1 MEALAVRQF
10 YYIFFRVSKSN
21 LTLLGVN
28 TKKKYAFYDSVSY
41 IKLFMT
47 TMKMKNG
54 KQYGNGNYEAGGAG
68 IHSKHNIL
76 SGTVHEYHKNK
87 RFLQ

>member
-1 MEALAVRQF
+1 
-10 YYIFFRVSKSN
+10 
-21 LTLLGVN
+21 
-28 TKKKYAFYDSVSY
+28 
-41 IKLFMT
+41 MT

-54 KQYGNGNYEAGGAG
+54 KQYGNGNYKSGGAG

-87 RFLQ
+87 IFLQ